1 MRYRDRKHA
10 GDVLAQLLLE
20 YQNATDVIVFGLAR
34 GGVPVAYEIAKTLNI
49 PLDVLI
55 VRKIGMPGHQEYAI
69 GAIAS
74 GQIAVFNQDVIA
86 RLHIPEEDIQMI
98 LKEEKEE
105 LARREDIYRHQKP
118 FPNIRNKT
126 VILVDDGVATGF
138 SLKAAIAALRIKHP
152 KEIVIAVPVGA
163 LDSIE
168 NLQGIC
174 KKVICPLTP
183 EDFRAVGQWYF
194 NFNQVEDDEVISCLE
209 KNYLQ

>member
-105 LARREDIYRHQKP
+105 LARREVIYRHQKP

-183 EDFRAVGQWYF
+183 EDFHAVGQWYF

>member
-10 GDVLAQLLLE
+10 GNVLAQLLLE
-20 YQNATDVIVFGLAR
+20 YQNASEVIVFGMAR
-34 GGVPVAYEIAKTLNI
+34 GGVPVAYEIAKTLNV

-55 VRKIGMPGHQEYAI
+55 VRKIGMPEHQEYAI

-74 GQIAVFNQDVIA
+74 GKIAIFNKDVIS
-86 RLHIPEEDIQMI
+86 RLNISEADIQKV

-105 LARREDIYRHQKP
+105 LARREEIYRRHKP

-138 SLKAAIAALRIKHP
+138 SLRAAIAALQIKHP
-152 KEIVIAVPVGA
+152 KEIIIAVPVGA
-163 LDSIE
+163 LDSID

-174 KKVICPLTP
+174 KKVVCPLTP
-183 EDFRAVGQWYF
+183 EDFNAVGQWYF
-194 NFNQVEDDEVISCLE
+194 NFNQVEDDEVIHYLE
-209 KNYLQ
+209 N

>member
-20 YQNATDVIVFGLAR
+20 YKNAPDVIVFGMAR
-34 GGVPVAYEIAKTLNI
+34 GGVPIAHEIANTLHL

-74 GQIAVFNQDVIA
+74 GKIAIFNKDIIS
-86 RLHIPEEDIQMI
+86 RLHIPESDIQKI
-98 LKEEKEE
+98 VKEEKEE
-105 LARREDIYRHQKP
+105 LARREVLYRHHKP
-118 FPNIRNKT
+118 FPNIRHKT

-138 SLKAAIAALRIKHP
+138 SLRAAIAALQIKHP

-163 LDSIE
+163 LDTIE

-174 KKVICPLTP
+174 KKVVCPLTP
-183 EDFRAVGQWYF
+183 EEFHAVGQWYF
-194 NFNQVEDDEVISCLE
+194 NFNQVEDEEVIACLE
-209 KNYLQ
+209 Q